1 MVKSFRGFLALM
13 IVMALFLP
21 AFLVANHFAGFGLA
35 FLLNVFVIAP
45 ASVLVARKITGYDI
59 QALMSFPRG

>member
-1 MVKSFRGFLALM
+1 MGKRFRGFLALM
-13 IVMALFLP
+13 IVMALILP

-45 ASVLVARKITGYDI
+45 ASVLVARKITGYGI
-59 QALMSFPRG
+59 QAAMGFPRG

>member
-1 MVKSFRGFLALM
+1 MGKRFRGFLALM

-45 ASVLVARKITGYDI
+45 ASVLVAHKITGYDI
-59 QALMSFPRG
+59 QAAMGFPRD